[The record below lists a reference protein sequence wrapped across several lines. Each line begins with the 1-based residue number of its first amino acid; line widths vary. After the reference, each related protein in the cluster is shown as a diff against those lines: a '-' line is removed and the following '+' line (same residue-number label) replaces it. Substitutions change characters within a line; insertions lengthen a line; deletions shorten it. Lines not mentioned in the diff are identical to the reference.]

1 MRGGCLCGEA
11 RYMVSGYPEPRGVC
25 HFESREIDILL
36 CRLNLEQFCFVS
48 AHIYSCQRAGIAHLA
63 ACRHSLDV
71 WVAHL
76 QLDEVAEIASAFPGL
91 TIVVDHFGRPI
102 LVGPFNGRAGE
113 VLDDWPCAIERQ
125 GADENIF
132 LKLTALS
139 MRRVDRSNPDLPP
152 SSDNIARVWKPW
164 TDTAINVRR
173 SALLTIK
180 VAFPAS
186 MKPSNLFL
194 API

>member
-173 SALLTIK
+173 SAL
-180 VAFPAS
+180 
-186 MKPSNLFL
+186 
-194 API
+194 